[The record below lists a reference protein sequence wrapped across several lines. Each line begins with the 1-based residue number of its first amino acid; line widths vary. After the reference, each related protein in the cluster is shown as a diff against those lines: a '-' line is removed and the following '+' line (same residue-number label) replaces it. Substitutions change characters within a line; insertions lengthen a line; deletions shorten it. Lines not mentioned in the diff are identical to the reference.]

1 MSVTIK
7 SKSDIQK
14 LREAGRIAANALV
27 HAGKVIH
34 PGMTTKQLSAPK
46 PPKVYETWHN
56 DWKQSVTGYQ
66 QIEVI
71 IITNP

>member
-1 MSVTIK
+1 MI
-7 SKSDIQK
+7 
-14 LREAGRIAANALV
+14 
-27 HAGKVIH
+27 
-34 PGMTTKQLSAPK
+34 TKQLSAPK
-46 PPKVYETWHN
+46 QPKVYETWHN